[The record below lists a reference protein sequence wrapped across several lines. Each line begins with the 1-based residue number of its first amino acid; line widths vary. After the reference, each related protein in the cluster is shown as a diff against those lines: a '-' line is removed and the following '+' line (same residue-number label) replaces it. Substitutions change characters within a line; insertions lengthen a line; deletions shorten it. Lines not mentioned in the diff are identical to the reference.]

1 MLCGFRRLFHG
12 SWLWET
18 SSMLMMVWVVAHA
31 EIIEVQY
38 SVGFVV
44 YFMALGNFVNVDD
57 GFGFERVLRSSW
69 YSLML
74 LKC

>member
-1 MLCGFRRLFHG
+1 
-12 SWLWET
+12 
-18 SSMLMMVWVVAHA
+18 MLMMVWVVAHA

-57 GFGFERVLRSSW
+57 DFGFERMMRLSRNA
-69 YSLML
+69 LIF
-74 LKC
+74 